1 MLQLTYKEEEG
12 KDTNDETKNNIGNK
26 MIEIL
31 QSNNKVIEDIDEI
44 NSFKR
49 TDISISE
56 LTSLMSRRSL
66 YFSKEAN
73 HEQSIVTF
81 NNEQGNIILQND
93 GAEDY
98 VHTWNVSGL
107 AKPSDEQLTAVDS
120 DADTLQ
126 TNEIVR
132 DTRKAAYGNIGDQ
145 LDEIYKDIDAWK
157 TRIKAIKDSN
167 PKS

>member
-1 MLQLTYKEEEG
+1 MANLY
-12 KDTNDETKNNIGNK
+12 
-26 MIEIL
+26 
-31 QSNNKVIEDIDEI
+31 NKVRKYLEN
-44 NSFKR
+44 NSKSW
-49 TDISISE
+49 D
-56 LTSLMSRRSL
+56 
-66 YFSKEAN
+66 
-73 HEQSIVTF
+73 
-81 NNEQGNIILQND
+81 NEQGNIILQND